1 MAEERDTSNSQGVS
15 IYKPVGGVRQARKG
29 LSGLFRNLCSV
40 KTDFRSREAE
50 RIINE
55 LIRPYQTQ
63 PVFASSPATYFEV
76 KSSDSL
82 IQGKIGYFPPGCPDV
97 DHVIASVIAVFNF
110 NSHDAKDRD
119 RYQALEDVID
129 SWRDRYPW
137 YVTV

>member
-55 LIRPYQTQ
+55 LITNLKGAHGELLISRPYQTQ
-63 PVFASSPATYFEV
+63 PVFASSPRRIL
-76 KSSDSL
+76 K
-82 IQGKIGYFPPGCPDV
+82 
-97 DHVIASVIAVFNF
+97 
-110 NSHDAKDRD
+110 
-119 RYQALEDVID
+119 
-129 SWRDRYPW
+129 
-137 YVTV
+137 